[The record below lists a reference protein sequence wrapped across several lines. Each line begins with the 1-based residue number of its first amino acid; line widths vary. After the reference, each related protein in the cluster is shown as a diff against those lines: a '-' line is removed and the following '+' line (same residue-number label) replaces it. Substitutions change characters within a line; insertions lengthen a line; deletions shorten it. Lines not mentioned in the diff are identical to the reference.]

1 MTRHDSDMRE
11 LISIL
16 MESSLYMTLSLIER
30 QTLLERLTQS
40 YPHFDDEEDAGKE
53 DNFE

>member
-1 MTRHDSDMRE
+1 MTRHDGEMRK

-16 MESSLYMTLSLIER
+16 MESSLCMTLSLIER
-30 QTLLERLTQS
+30 QTLLERLAQS